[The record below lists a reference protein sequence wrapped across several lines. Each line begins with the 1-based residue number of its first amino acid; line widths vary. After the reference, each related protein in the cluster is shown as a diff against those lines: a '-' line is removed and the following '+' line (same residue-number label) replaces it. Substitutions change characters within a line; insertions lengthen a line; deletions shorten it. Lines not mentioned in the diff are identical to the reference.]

1 MLRRNHWWWWLN
13 YPCPAATLMVCW
25 AIPERQRYSRQEN
38 HFVFL
43 ILQRI
48 LATEY
53 SIRSRTVAVAFK
65 LLDRFGELGP
75 AASALPAVFQ
85 NASAQELSDVLQ
97 FVDGQTLQKAPG

>member
-1 MLRRNHWWWWLN
+1 MAELSLPGCDAHGVLG
-13 YPCPAATLMVCW
+13 YPGAAEVL
-25 AIPERQRYSRQEN
+25 EQEN

-43 ILQRI
+43 ILQGI

-65 LLDRFGELGP
+65 LLDRLGQLGT
-75 AASALPAVFQ
+75 AASTLPAVFQ
-85 NASAQELSDVLQ
+85 DASAQELSDILQ